1 MKGAI
6 ADEECFA
13 NEGFRC
19 AKNEGS
25 RFAGN
30 GGKFDMKKEDD
41 PLKGKSM
48 AFAVRAVKLAKWL
61 REEKKEFSLADQIL
75 RSGTSIGANLSESRY
90 AASRKDFLAKCKISL
105 KECSETLFWIEL
117 LEHSGLIASAQA
129 KSLSAD
135 CNDIRRILAASC
147 KTLEQNLQS

>member
-1 MKGAI
+1 
-6 ADEECFA
+6 
-13 NEGFRC
+13 
-19 AKNEGS
+19 
-25 RFAGN
+25 
-30 GGKFDMKKEDD
+30 MKKVED
-41 PLKGKSM
+41 PLKEKCM

-117 LEHSGLIASAQA
+117 LEHSGLIASTQA
-129 KSLSAD
+129 KSLSVD